1 MENIN
6 IIWQR
11 IKDDH
16 PIGSTLK
23 GKVVEAH
30 PFGIFVDIGYGNRS
44 SKKLTGIIEIVGS
57 NPLPKDTN
65 RWPKI
70 GEEIEEK
77 VIYFRDGSKELDLGL
92 I

>member
-1 MENIN
+1 MEDIN
-6 IIWQR
+6 IIWQQ
-11 IKDDH
+11 IKNDH

-23 GKVVEAH
+23 GNVVEAR
-30 PFGIFVDIGYGNRS
+30 PFGIFIDIGYGNRS
-44 SKKLTGIIEIVGS
+44 SKELTGIVEIVGS

-70 GEEIEEK
+70 GEEIEAK
-77 VIYFRDGSKELDLGL
+77 VISFRERSKELDLGL